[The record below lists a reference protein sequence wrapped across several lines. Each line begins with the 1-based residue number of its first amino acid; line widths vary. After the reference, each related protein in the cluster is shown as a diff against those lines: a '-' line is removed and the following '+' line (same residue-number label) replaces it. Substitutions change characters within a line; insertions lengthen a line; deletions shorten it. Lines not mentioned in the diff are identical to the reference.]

1 MFSKILNLKDVQQL
15 NKKQQETINGGI
27 QFPIGCRT
35 RRDCFI
41 VTGEYDWACSR
52 NPHTHSGTCV
62 PL

>member
-1 MFSKILNLKDVQQL
+1 MLSKILKLKDVTEL
-15 NKKQQETINGGI
+15 NKKQQKDINGGDI

-41 VTGEYDWACSR
+41 VTGEYDWACVNR
-52 NPHTHSGTCV
+52 VCV